1 MSLPPSEAEIQSVS
15 RELAT
20 LLAAR
25 VDSLRAAQGW
35 SQRTLADRSGVST
48 SIQTA
53 IKNGELPGMKT
64 ILRLALAF
72 EVGSL
77 EELFGP
83 LPPTSAALQA
93 ARLLTAR

>member
-1 MSLPPSEAEIQSVS
+1 MTLPPTEEMIDSVS

-25 VDSLRAAQGW
+25 VDSLRYAKGW
-35 SQRTLADRSGVST
+35 SQRTLAERSGVST
-48 SIQTA
+48 SIQA
-53 IKNGELPGMKT
+53 AVKKGGLPGMKT

-93 ARLLTAR
+93 ARLPTGR